1 MGSKANQMKRL
12 IFFTY
17 NYPYSHDFS
26 WKRNELN
33 FLKNH
38 FDITVIP
45 YAPLKKEM
53 LDNIPDG
60 IEIIEPLIDLNVS
73 GKWIQF
79 KTVIFSPRRLYFFK
93 EFLRKRVY
101 SRKVWL
107 LEWLSAIEMTE
118 KLFKNRTV
126 NELLKK
132 RPGNENTILYFY
144 WGLGTSS
151 IIPFLTNLGYNK
163 ILVRFHGFDLYEERR
178 NGYLPFR
185 TPLLKS
191 LDIALP
197 VSETGDRYMKQK
209 YPKINFKSVICR
221 LGSIKAGEA
230 KPSEAGILRIV
241 SSSNIIP
248 LKRVELI
255 AQALSHIDFRLEWT
269 HLGDGEMFQ
278 KIKDISKHLPSN
290 ITVNLPGRV
299 KPEEVLNFYVVNPVD
314 LFLNVSTTE
323 GVPVSIM
330 EAFSA
335 GIPVYA
341 TNVGGTSEIVNNGN
355 GKLLDKDIT
364 PEKLA
369 AEIRSFNEL
378 LPEAKLSLRK
388 QALVTYTEKCDFYEL
403 TKKLIALFNA

>member
-1 MGSKANQMKRL
+1 MKRL

-33 FLKNH
+33 FLKNQ

-45 YAPLKKEM
+45 YTPLKKDM
-53 LDNIPDG
+53 LDNVPEG
-60 IEIIEPLIDLNVS
+60 IEVLEPLIDLSIS
-73 GKWIQF
+73 GRWSQF
-79 KTVIFSPRRLYFFK
+79 SIAIFSQRRWYYFS
-93 EFLRKRVY
+93 EFFRKRVY

-118 KLFKNRTV
+118 KLFKSQVVT
-126 NELLKK
+126 EFLQK

-144 WGLGTSS
+144 WGLGTSL
-151 IIPFLTNLGYNK
+151 IVPFLTNLGYNK

-185 TPLLKS
+185 TPLLKT
-191 LDIALP
+191 LNLALP
-197 VSETGDRYMKQK
+197 VSETGDRYLKAK
-209 YPKINFKSVICR
+209 YPKIHFHSKVCR
-221 LGSIKAGEA
+221 LGSIKAGES
-230 KPSEAGILRIV
+230 KPSEDGTLRIV

-255 AQALSHIDFRLEWT
+255 AQALSYIDFRLEWT
-269 HLGDGEMFQ
+269 HFGDGELFQ
-278 KIKDISKHLPSN
+278 RIKDISHHLPSN
-290 ITVNLPGRV
+290 ISVNLPGRV

-341 TNVGGTSEIVNNGN
+341 TNVGGTSEIVNCGN

-364 PEKLA
+364 PENLA
-369 AEIRSFNEL
+369 DEIRSFNEL
-378 LPEAKLSLRK
+378 LPVSKLTLRK
-388 QALVTYTEKCDFYEL
+388 KALETYAEKCDFYEL
-403 TKKLIALFNA
+403 TKQLIALFNA